1 MTDIDIDIDTERIRQ
16 DFTILESGIIYMDTA
31 ATSLTPEPVL
41 DAVLDYYRRYN
52 ANVGRGVHRLTRIA
66 TAEYEEARNKVA
78 KFIGAR
84 AHEIVF
90 TRNTTEGINMVAS
103 GLSMHKG
110 DKVVISLLE
119 HHSNLLPWLRAK
131 RKFGMDIDIEVV
143 KPANGD
149 RKSCELDISDFEAA
163 IDADTRIVAVSHV
176 SNALGSILP
185 IRAISKLCHANDA
198 LLLVDGAQSV
208 PHLPVDVKE
217 LGCDFMAFSG
227 HKMLAPTGIG
237 ALYIR
242 EELMPEIEP
251 LNVGGGGV
259 ETASFVD
266 YKLKGANEGFESGT
280 PDISGAIGLGAA
292 VDYLN
297 AIGMENVKRKEE
309 KLTKEL
315 IEGLQEI
322 PGVELY
328 GYDYDAS
335 SNKRIG
341 TVSFNID
348 GKNPDDVALMLDNKA
363 GIIVR
368 SGHHCCMPLMNYLGI
383 EGTVRASLYLYNTE
397 SEVNRLLELVRTIA
411 ASGR

>member
-1 MTDIDIDIDTERIRQ
+1 MTDIDIDTDTERIRR
-16 DFTILESGIIYMDTA
+16 DFPILESGIIYMDTA

-41 DAVLDYYRRYN
+41 DATLDYYRRYN

-84 AHEIVF
+84 AHEVVF

-131 RKFGMDIDIEVV
+131 RKFGIDIEVV

-149 RKSCELDISDFEAA
+149 KRCELDISDFEAA

-185 IRAISKLCHANDA
+185 IREISRLCRANDA

-266 YKLKGANEGFESGT
+266 YKLKAANEGFESGT

-297 AIGMENVKRKEE
+297 AIGMENVRRREE
-309 KLTKEL
+309 ELTKEL
-315 IEGLQEI
+315 IEGLREI
-322 PGVELY
+322 PGVEIY
-328 GYDYDAS
+328 GYDTAS
-335 SNKRIG
+335 DKRTG

-397 SEVNRLLELVRTIA
+397 SEVKRLVELVRA
-411 ASGR
+411 MK

>member
-1 MTDIDIDIDTERIRQ
+1 MTDRDIDTERIRR
-16 DFTILESGIIYMDTA
+16 DFPILESGIIYMDTA

-41 DAVLDYYRRYN
+41 DATLDYYRRYN
-52 ANVGRGVHRLTRIA
+52 ANVGRGVHRLTRMA

-84 AHEIVF
+84 AHEVVF

-103 GLSMHKG
+103 GLSIDKG
-110 DKVVISLLE
+110 DKVVISLME

-131 RKFGMDIDIEVV
+131 RKFGIDIEVV

-149 RKSCELDISDFEAA
+149 RERCELGISDFEAA

-185 IRAISKLCHANDA
+185 IREISRLCRANDA

-242 EELMPEIEP
+242 EELMPEC
-251 LNVGGGGV
+251 GWRW
-259 ETASFVD
+259 
-266 YKLKGANEGFESGT
+266 SG
-280 PDISGAIGLGAA
+280 DRFL
-292 VDYLN
+292 
-297 AIGMENVKRKEE
+297 R
-309 KLTKEL
+309 
-315 IEGLQEI
+315 
-322 PGVELY
+322 
-328 GYDYDAS
+328 
-335 SNKRIG
+335 
-341 TVSFNID
+341 
-348 GKNPDDVALMLDNKA
+348 
-363 GIIVR
+363 
-368 SGHHCCMPLMNYLGI
+368 
-383 EGTVRASLYLYNTE
+383 
-397 SEVNRLLELVRTIA
+397 
-411 ASGR
+411 

>member
-1 MTDIDIDIDTERIRQ
+1 MTDIDIDTDTERIRR
-16 DFTILESGIIYMDTA
+16 DFPILESGIIYMDTA

-41 DAVLDYYRRYN
+41 DATLDYYRRYN

-84 AHEIVF
+84 AHEVVF

-110 DKVVISLLE
+110 DKVVISLIE

-131 RKFGMDIDIEVV
+131 RKFGIDIEVV

-149 RKSCELDISDFEAA
+149 KRCELDISDFEAA
-163 IDADTRIVAVSHV
+163 IDADTRIVAVSNV

-185 IRAISKLCHANDA
+185 IREISRLCRANDA

-266 YKLKGANEGFESGT
+266 YKLKAANEGFESGT

-297 AIGMENVKRKEE
+297 AIGMENVRRREE
-309 KLTKEL
+309 ELTKEL
-315 IEGLQEI
+315 IEGLREI
-322 PGVELY
+322 PGVEIY
-328 GYDYDAS
+328 GYDTAS
-335 SNKRIG
+335 DKRIG

-397 SEVNRLLELVRTIA
+397 SEVKRLVELVRATK
-411 ASGR
+411 

>member
-1 MTDIDIDIDTERIRQ
+1 MTDIDIDTDTERIRR
-16 DFTILESGIIYMDTA
+16 DFPILESGIIYMDTA

-41 DAVLDYYRRYN
+41 DATLDYYRRYN

-84 AHEIVF
+84 AHEVVF

-110 DKVVISLLE
+110 DKVVISLIE

-131 RKFGMDIDIEVV
+131 RKFGIDIEVV

-149 RKSCELDISDFEAA
+149 KRCELDISDFEAA

-185 IRAISKLCHANDA
+185 IREISRLCRANDA

-266 YKLKGANEGFESGT
+266 YKLKAANEGFESGT

-297 AIGMENVKRKEE
+297 AIGMENVRRREE
-309 KLTKEL
+309 ELTKEL
-315 IEGLQEI
+315 IEGLREI
-322 PGVELY
+322 PGVEIY
-328 GYDYDAS
+328 GYDTAS
-335 SNKRIG
+335 DKRIG

-397 SEVNRLLELVRTIA
+397 SEVKRLVELVRATK
-411 ASGR
+411 

>member
-1 MTDIDIDIDTERIRQ
+1 MTDIDTERIRR
-16 DFTILESGIIYMDTA
+16 DFPILESGIIYMDTA

-41 DAVLDYYRRYN
+41 DATLDYYRRYN
-52 ANVGRGVHRLTRIA
+52 ANVGRGVHRLTRMA

-84 AHEIVF
+84 AHEVVF

-131 RKFGMDIDIEVV
+131 RKFGIDIEVV

-149 RKSCELDISDFEAA
+149 RERCELDISDFEAA

-185 IRAISKLCHANDA
+185 IREISRLCRANDA

-266 YKLKGANEGFESGT
+266 YKLKAANEGFESGT

-297 AIGMENVKRKEE
+297 AIGMENARRREE
-309 KLTKEL
+309 ELTKEL
-315 IEGLQEI
+315 IEGLREI
-322 PGVELY
+322 PGVEIY
-328 GYDYDAS
+328 GYDTAS
-335 SNKRIG
+335 DKRIG

-383 EGTVRASLYLYNTE
+383 EGTVRASLYIYNTE
-397 SEVNRLLELVRTIA
+397 SEVKRLVELVRA
-411 ASGR
+411 MK

>member
-1 MTDIDIDIDTERIRQ
+1 MTDIDIDTDTERIRR
-16 DFTILESGIIYMDTA
+16 DFPILESGIIYMDTA

-41 DAVLDYYRRYN
+41 NATLDYYRRYN

-84 AHEIVF
+84 AHEVVF

-110 DKVVISLLE
+110 DKVVISLME

-131 RKFGMDIDIEVV
+131 RKFGIDIEVV

-149 RKSCELDISDFEAA
+149 KRCELDISDFEAA

-185 IRAISKLCHANDA
+185 IREISRLCRANDA

-297 AIGMENVKRKEE
+297 AIGMENVKRREE
-309 KLTKEL
+309 ELTKEL
-315 IEGLQEI
+315 IEGLREI
-322 PGVELY
+322 PGVEIYGY
-328 GYDYDAS
+328 GYDTS
-335 SNKRIG
+335 SDKRIG

-397 SEVNRLLELVRTIA
+397 SEVKRLVELVRATK
-411 ASGR
+411 

>member
-1 MTDIDIDIDTERIRQ
+1 M
-16 DFTILESGIIYMDTA
+16 
-31 ATSLTPEPVL
+31 
-41 DAVLDYYRRYN
+41 
-52 ANVGRGVHRLTRIA
+52 
-66 TAEYEEARNKVA
+66 
-78 KFIGAR
+78 
-84 AHEIVF
+84 
-90 TRNTTEGINMVAS
+90 
-103 GLSMHKG
+103 
-110 DKVVISLLE
+110 
-119 HHSNLLPWLRAK
+119 
-131 RKFGMDIDIEVV
+131 V

-149 RKSCELDISDFEAA
+149 RERCELDISDFEAA

-185 IRAISKLCHANDA
+185 IREISRLCRANDA

-242 EELMPEIEP
+242 EGLMPEIEP

-259 ETASFVD
+259 ETASFDD

-297 AIGMENVKRKEE
+297 AIGMENVKRREE
-309 KLTKEL
+309 VLTKGL
-315 IEGLQEI
+315 IEGLREI
-322 PGVELY
+322 PGVEIY
-328 GYDYDAS
+328 GYDADS
-335 SNKRIG
+335 DKRTG

>member
-1 MTDIDIDIDTERIRQ
+1 MTDIDIDTDTERIRR
-16 DFTILESGIIYMDTA
+16 DFPILESGIIYMDTA

-41 DAVLDYYRRYN
+41 NATLDYYRRYN
-52 ANVGRGVHRLTRIA
+52 ANVGRGVHRLTRMA

-84 AHEIVF
+84 AHEVVF

-110 DKVVISLLE
+110 DKVVISLME

-131 RKFGMDIDIEVV
+131 RKFGIDIEVV

-149 RKSCELDISDFEAA
+149 KRCELDISDFEAA

-185 IRAISKLCHANDA
+185 IREISRLCRANDV

-266 YKLKGANEGFESGT
+266 YKLKAANERFESGT

-297 AIGMENVKRKEE
+297 AIGMENVRRREE
-309 KLTKEL
+309 ELTKEL
-315 IEGLQEI
+315 IEGLREI
-322 PGVELY
+322 PGVEIY
-328 GYDYDAS
+328 GYDTS
-335 SNKRIG
+335 SDKRIG

-368 SGHHCCMPLMNYLGI
+368 SGHHCCMPLMNYIGI
-383 EGTVRASLYLYNTE
+383 EGTVRAS
-397 SEVNRLLELVRTIA
+397 
-411 ASGR
+411 